1 VFVPPHDAFPR
12 AKALAR
18 QSLELDPALA
28 EAHASLSLIHMFYD
42 WNWADAERELAR
54 AIELNPGSALT
65 HVRAAH
71 VLSIVGRFD

>member
-1 VFVPPHDAFPR
+1 
-12 AKALAR
+12 
-18 QSLELDPALA
+18 
-28 EAHASLSLIHMFYD
+28 MFYD